1 LKARA
6 FPPPVWAHQVLSLFL
21 SPALLGQCAQHT
33 AAALEQLHTASVVR
47 ERHSGCRETLIR
59 VVLKLIDED
68 VFHEM
73 LMEALVRPVDAQL
86 WKKVTESAQS

>member
-1 LKARA
+1 
-6 FPPPVWAHQVLSLFL
+6 
-21 SPALLGQCAQHT
+21 
-33 AAALEQLHTASVVR
+33 
-47 ERHSGCRETLIR
+47 
-59 VVLKLIDED
+59 VLKLIDED